1 MHSSLNPPLPSTVYA
16 SGDADLLRDFPMPS
30 PARPSSVKKKLAADE
45 RRKSEEEE
53 SEGRKKSN
61 KKAATAS
68 EAKKSEMSQW
78 FSLFADL
85 DPG

>member
-1 MHSSLNPPLPSTVYA
+1 MRKGNNDGPNDRENA
-16 SGDADLLRDFPMPS
+16 EMALLQ
-30 PARPSSVKKKLAADE
+30 AADE

-53 SEGRKKSN
+53 SEGRKKS
-61 KKAATAS
+61 KKAGAGAVS

-85 DPG
+85 DPGR

>member
-1 MHSSLNPPLPSTVYA
+1 MNENDALNDRENAEMALPQ
-16 SGDADLLRDFPMPS
+16 
-30 PARPSSVKKKLAADE
+30 AADE

-53 SEGRKKSN
+53 SEGRKKS
-61 KKAATAS
+61 KKAGAGAGAAS